1 MILLRLKV
9 RLMHRKHSPVERRR
23 PVRRRRRRRRRRK
36 EVQEECEADEEA
48 RRKRRPRPPETLNK
62 KQLRN
67 YTKSK
72 SHYIYRLLGIA
83 QNFSRE
89 RRKRLDNIFTDSTI
103 KRERERERVE
113 MKRKLYIS
121 FPINIDFLIIS
132 LSSPNNR
139 TLLFIALYNDLSSF
153 AVTNPLKIFNAVFIN
168 TLLPVSSSSSSSW
181 T

>member
-1 MILLRLKV
+1 MKIKILKFINYDDCII
-9 RLMHRKHSPVERRR
+9 KSCTSYERCA
-23 PVRRRRRRRRRRK
+23 PK
-36 EVQEECEADEEA
+36 F
-48 RRKRRPRPPETLNK
+48 
-62 KQLRN
+62 
-67 YTKSK
+67 
-72 SHYIYRLLGIA
+72 YRLLGIA

-168 TLLPVSSSSSSSW
+168 TLLLVSSSSSSSW

>member
-9 RLMHRKHSPVERRR
+9 RLMHRKHLPVERRR

-48 RRKRRPRPPETLNK
+48 RGNRPRPLETLNK

-89 RRKRLDNIFTDSTI
+89 RRKRLDNIFTDNTI

-113 MKRKLYIS
+113 MKRKLHIS
-121 FPINIDFLIIS
+121 FPINIHFLIIS